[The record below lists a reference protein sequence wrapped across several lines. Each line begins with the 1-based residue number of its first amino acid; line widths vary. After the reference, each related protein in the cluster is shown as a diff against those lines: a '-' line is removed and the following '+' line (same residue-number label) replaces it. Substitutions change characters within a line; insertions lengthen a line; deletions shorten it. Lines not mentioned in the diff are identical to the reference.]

1 MGHVRPRGG
10 NWASWEIT
18 TITSA
23 SAAALQTR
31 VKPHLWGRTLPS
43 PHICVPPHYFT
54 TTPSLPIR
62 PLSFWP
68 GLRVAPR
75 VTKLL
80 FVGFA
85 DGHHVRGGGVSGRQE
100 LAATHEDLRDLH
112 NGEPR
117 SVSRFVAF
125 FRPTI
130 LVTRRRDHFVAAHWR
145 SGSPSATSRPASPQR
160 GRRCSDSRFGLVQ
173 IWMWPKCNVV
183 LWKYKK
189 KYFVYSELKNWIVWE
204 KKIIQKKNVKIFFSF
219 KIKSLRYMFQ

>member
-43 PHICVPPHYFT
+43 PTFVCPLT
-54 TTPSLPIR
+54 TSLLLPLSHIR

-125 FRPTI
+125 FARQYSLRGGGTI
-130 LVTRRRDHFVAAHWR
+130 LWELCKGHNFT
-145 SGSPSATSRPASPQR
+145 ASIHR
-160 GRRCSDSRFGLVQ
+160 NEG
-173 IWMWPKCNVV
+173 
-183 LWKYKK
+183 
-189 KYFVYSELKNWIVWE
+189 
-204 KKIIQKKNVKIFFSF
+204 
-219 KIKSLRYMFQ
+219 

>member
-117 SVSRFVAF
+117 RVSRFVAF

-130 LVTRRRDHFVAAHWR
+130 LVTRRRDHFVAALKERFSLRNFTASITATR
-145 SGSPSATSRPASPQR
+145 SQMQR
-160 GRRCSDSRFGLVQ
+160 FQ
-173 IWMWPKCNVV
+173 IWISTDMNVA
-183 LWKYKK
+183 K
-189 KYFVYSELKNWIVWE
+189 
-204 KKIIQKKNVKIFFSF
+204 
-219 KIKSLRYMFQ
+219 M

>member
-1 MGHVRPRGG
+1 MP
-10 NWASWEIT
+10 
-18 TITSA
+18 
-23 SAAALQTR
+23 
-31 VKPHLWGRTLPS
+31 PS
-43 PHICVPPHYFT
+43 
-54 TTPSLPIR
+54 

-117 SVSRFVAF
+117 RVSRFVAF

-130 LVTRRRDHFVAAHWR
+130 LVTRRRDHFVAALKERFSLHNFTASITATR
-145 SGSPSATSRPASPQR
+145 SQMQR
-160 GRRCSDSRFGLVQ
+160 VQ
-173 IWMWPKCNVV
+173 IWIITDMNVA
-183 LWKYKK
+183 K
-189 KYFVYSELKNWIVWE
+189 
-204 KKIIQKKNVKIFFSF
+204 
-219 KIKSLRYMFQ
+219 M

>member
-1 MGHVRPRGG
+1 MGHARPRGG

-125 FRPTI
+125 FARQYSLRGGGTI
-130 LVTRRRDHFVAAHWR
+130 LWQHWR

-183 LWKYKK
+183 LKVYKK
-189 KYFVYSELKNWIVWE
+189 KFCLFWT
-204 KKIIQKKNVKIFFSF
+204 
-219 KIKSLRYMFQ
+219 